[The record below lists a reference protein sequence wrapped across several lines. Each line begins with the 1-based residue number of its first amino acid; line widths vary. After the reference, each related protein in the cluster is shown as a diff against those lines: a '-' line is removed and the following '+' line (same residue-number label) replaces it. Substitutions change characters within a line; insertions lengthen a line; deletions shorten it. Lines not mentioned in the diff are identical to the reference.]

1 MSTPVHDSRRD
12 QLRAEL
18 MRLRLQAGLGGRP
31 LAARVRST
39 QATVSRIERGTTLPS
54 VPLVR
59 RWLDAC
65 DAPEEMAARLVA
77 LAEAVHTDTRGWS
90 ELLDEHGHA
99 QRLFRER
106 EVASRSVRNFQ
117 PSVAPGLLQTPE
129 YARAVLGLGRTR
141 NVDAAVADRVS
152 RQQVLYEAGRQ
163 FSFLLTEHVL
173 RWPVGGKEVLAAQR
187 DRIVSLSR
195 LPTVGLAV
203 LPTDAVVLV
212 PWQNFILWEPED
224 DSPVY
229 AGSELFLGEQKVTD
243 PGDVD
248 LLTDIWS
255 RLWAAA
261 AVGDDAVEMIRN
273 LSR

>member
-1 MSTPVHDSRRD
+1 MPDSRRD

-18 MRLRLQAGLGGRP
+18 IRLRLQAGLGGRP
-31 LAARVRST
+31 LGARIGST

-59 RWLDAC
+59 RWLAAC
-65 DAPEEMAARLVA
+65 DAPDEMAARLVA

-99 QRLFRER
+99 QREFRER
-106 EVASRSVRNFQ
+106 EIAARTVRNFQ
-117 PSVAPGLLQTPE
+117 PSVVPGLLQTPE

-141 NVDAAVADRVS
+141 DVDAAVADRVA
-152 RQQVLYEAGRQ
+152 RQKVLYEDGRQ
-163 FSFLLTEHVL
+163 FLFLLTEEVL
-173 RWPVGGKEVLAAQR
+173 RWPVGGPEVLAAQR

-203 LPTDAVVLV
+203 LPTSEVVLV
-212 PWQNFILWEPED
+212 PWQNFILWEPRD

-229 AGSELFLGEQKVTD
+229 AGSELFLGEQKATD

-248 LLTDIWS
+248 LLLDVWS
-255 RLWAAA
+255 RLWSAATIEN
-261 AVGDDAVEMIRN
+261 DAVELIRG
-273 LSR
+273 LA